1 MERRRRPSSGGHLPQ
16 PHLHQ
21 GAIQVEDLTE
31 NLYRMYNCD
40 HRVSSTGPSWPPFK
54 IWTDAAGQILFS
66 LSACNVSM
74 PTLTN
79 FIQQV
84 PQDQFQIICFFCDF
98 TQISVLLIGTLNK
111 SVLYRPFSKTQTAGR
126 GQCGLG
132 TRSLLPQIVGW

>member
-1 MERRRRPSSGGHLPQ
+1 MALQLCRSHCRGLCSWCGVCPLALWQFTCQPLASEMLPWTGCNIDGAERS
-16 PHLHQ
+16 LHQ

-40 HRVSSTGPSWPPFK
+40 HRVSSTGPSWPPFN

-84 PQDQFQIICFFCDF
+84 PQDQFKIFVFFATLLKFQCF
-98 TQISVLLIGTLNK
+98 
-111 SVLYRPFSKTQTAGR
+111 
-126 GQCGLG
+126 
-132 TRSLLPQIVGW
+132 